1 MFATYAT
8 NLNDDS
14 FYPDQPRLPAQHC
27 EDPCVEVA
35 GQLHPRGRPSE
46 VSRPDSFLSPKT
58 MSLPASRLNSNAV
71 FGLVLWS
78 M

>member
-46 VSRPDSFLSPKT
+46 VGSPIPLFQDT
-58 MSLPASRLNSNAV
+58 PSQPTG
-71 FGLVLWS
+71 F
-78 M
+78 